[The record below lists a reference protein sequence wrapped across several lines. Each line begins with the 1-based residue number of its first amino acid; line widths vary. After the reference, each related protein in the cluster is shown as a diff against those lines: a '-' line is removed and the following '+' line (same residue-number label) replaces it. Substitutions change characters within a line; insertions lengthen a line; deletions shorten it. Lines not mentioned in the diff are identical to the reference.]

1 MKVID
6 LKSERHSIDELI
18 TLAKSEAV
26 LIHSL
31 DGYDFILEEADEFDR
46 EVASLGE
53 SDKFMAF
60 LAERSEEENDIP
72 LKEVAKRRGL
82 ESP

>member
-6 LKSERHSIDELI
+6 LKSETHSIDELI

-26 LIHSL
+26 LIHSF
-31 DGYDFILEEADEFDR
+31 DGHDFILEEADEFDR

-53 SDKFMAF
+53 SDKFMSF
-60 LAERSEEENDIP
+60 LEERSGEENDIP
-72 LKEVAKRRGL
+72 LKEVAKRRGI
-82 ESP
+82 EGP